1 MSTDK
6 NSKLLERQVL
16 QEEEYEFPYH
26 FASRYKP
33 DFAPAYV
40 DHWALNYNLTLE
52 LVLDLVRNEKSN
64 SIVDIGCG
72 DGRLTYE
79 LDQALPD
86 ATITGVDYS
95 ERAIQLA
102 KSMSPS
108 VDFENADITQAH
120 SLGQYQ
126 TAILMEVL
134 EHVPLEEVDEF
145 IEAVAKLVK
154 VEGLLIVTVPHT
166 NKPLEYKHFQ
176 HFTKNGL
183 DNRFSRFFRCEKV
196 IFLEKRGWLNK
207 VLNKIV
213 VNRIFVLNS
222 RKLLN
227 FVYGFYR
234 SQVFQCAAEGKC
246 SRIAVCFRRLSN
258 PELQ

>member
-6 NSKLLERQVL
+6 NSKLLERQVF

-108 VDFENADITQAH
+108 VA
-120 SLGQYQ
+120 
-126 TAILMEVL
+126 
-134 EHVPLEEVDEF
+134 
-145 IEAVAKLVK
+145 
-154 VEGLLIVTVPHT
+154 
-166 NKPLEYKHFQ
+166 
-176 HFTKNGL
+176 
-183 DNRFSRFFRCEKV
+183 RFS
-196 IFLEKRGWLNK
+196 
-207 VLNKIV
+207 
-213 VNRIFVLNS
+213 
-222 RKLLN
+222 
-227 FVYGFYR
+227 
-234 SQVFQCAAEGKC
+234 
-246 SRIAVCFRRLSN
+246 
-258 PELQ
+258 